1 MCFYYAVAAALC
13 QTEDPLILK
22 TFVTTHGTP
31 AGSHVKVADIG
42 QVEDAW
48 AEKWDLQIQVLY
60 EDEKGSLLPVR
71 ASPKFKAKNNVVLLL
86 FHTKSKNNDFHMHYA
101 LIENLDS
108 VFNDRSV
115 STSGRTRSDRRYMCF
130 NCMSAL
136 YTEEAYQNHIEFC
149 HSNATRRVVLPNKG
163 DTLSFNVDKTDVDG
177 ATFHKR
183 TFNSAYTCVYDFEAL
198 QIPVKQ
204 PCSCS
209 DEMLANRR
217 KYEEECNLFKE
228 MGPEERAEYAA
239 DLHMRL
245 AEQEEDRKFLEKELL
260 RVEMGD
266 DVTIVERRKKRRRQQ
281 VAESLQEQKKG
292 RDGKMTCS
300 GEEEEEEAEDPP
312 PQDSLL
318 YHSESDFAE
327 FASYDPKVT
336 VSCVGK
342 KSIVKGKRKP
352 MRSFDELIRL
362 AFSLKKMC
370 NHKTEVRYRHVPY
383 MVSYIIVSREGK
395 VVEEGTYYDAPGEEE
410 GKVAE
415 TFLECMVAAAK
426 KFLPPLSPGEPL
438 TLTKKEKYEQYAKSI
453 CYLCNTPMQ
462 MEERVLDHDHLTGE
476 LLGVAHS
483 ACNLKRREVQQL
495 TCFAHNFSG
504 YDSHL
509 LVRALAK
516 RQGDLIHRISAIPLN
531 QEKFKCLTVNNR
543 YGMCDTK
550 KCWEKKKVNL
560 FFPSRIKFIDSYAFL
575 PDSLS
580 KLTETLRTS
589 NCAFPLLDDLVDT
602 DTEKSLLLRKGVY
615 PYSFATSVRK
625 LVRCKKLPSRDAF
638 ANDLTGLEV
647 TDEDY
652 AHAAHVWNTFACQT
666 MLDYSVL
673 YVKVSSL

>member
-1 MCFYYAVAAALC
+1 MQTVECQSLSGSSSCTVHVVTNYRRKCLQHVRHQKVPEGDDIDSGLCFYYAVAAALC
-13 QTEDPLILK
+13 QTEDPQILK

-31 AGSHVKVADIG
+31 AGTHVKVADIG

-48 AEKWDLQIQVLY
+48 ADKWDLQIQVLY

-71 ASPKFKAKNNVVLLL
+71 ASPKVKAKNNVVLLL
-86 FHTKSKNNDFHMHYA
+86 FHTKSKQNDFHMHYA

-108 VFNDRSV
+108 LFNDRSV

-136 YTEEAYQNHIEFC
+136 YSEEAYQNHIGFC
-149 HSNATRRVVLPNKG
+149 HINATRRILLPNKG
-163 DTLSFNVDKTDVDG
+163 DTLSFNIEKTDVDG

-198 QIPVKQ
+198 QVPVKQ

-209 DEMLANRR
+209 DEMVANRR

-266 DVTIVERRKKRRRQQ
+266 DVTIVERRKKRRRRQL
-281 VAESLQEQKKG
+281 AEFVQEQNK
-292 RDGKMTCS
+292 DEDSQKMCS
-300 GEEEEEEAEDPP
+300 EDEEEMEDSPT
-312 PQDSLL
+312 QDSLL
-318 YHSESDFAE
+318 YHIESDFAE
-327 FASYDPKVT
+327 FASYDPKVI
-336 VSCVGK
+336 VSSVGK
-342 KSIVKGKRKP
+342 KKIVKGKRRP
-352 MRSFDELIRL
+352 MQSFDELIKL
-362 AFSLKKMC
+362 AYSLKKMC

-383 MVSYIIVSREGK
+383 MVSYIIVSREGN

-438 TLTKKEKYEQYAKSI
+438 TLTKKEKYEQYANTI
-453 CYLCNTPMQ
+453 CYLCNTFMAA
-462 MEERVLDHDHLTGE
+462 EERVLDHDHLTGDF
-476 LLGVAHS
+476 LGVAHS

-509 LVRALAK
+509 LVRAFAK
-516 RQGDLIHRISAIPLN
+516 RRGDLIHRISAIPLN

-543 YGMCDTK
+543 YTVFSTYQKKCLTK
-550 KCWEKKKVNL
+550 KC
-560 FFPSRIKFIDSYAFL
+560 
-575 PDSLS
+575 
-580 KLTETLRTS
+580 
-589 NCAFPLLDDLVDT
+589 FPLC
-602 DTEKSLLLRKGVY
+602 
-615 PYSFATSVRK
+615 F
-625 LVRCKKLPSRDAF
+625 F
-638 ANDLTGLEV
+638 FQN
-647 TDEDY
+647 
-652 AHAAHVWNTFACQT
+652 Q
-666 MLDYSVL
+666 
-673 YVKVSSL
+673 VS